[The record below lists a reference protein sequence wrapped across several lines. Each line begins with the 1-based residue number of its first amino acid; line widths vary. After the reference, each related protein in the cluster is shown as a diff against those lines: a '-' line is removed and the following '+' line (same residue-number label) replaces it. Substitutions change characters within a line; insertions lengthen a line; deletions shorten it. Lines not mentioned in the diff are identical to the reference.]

1 MTELKRPNGSGGT
14 EGGLIEFG
22 VGSVLAVLSMVF
34 FFNSVIATSGDFG
47 AVSGLMHRMG
57 GRFGSTT
64 SMGIIFVPFVLA
76 VIALFYDASKQ
87 WAWMLLS
94 FGLLLIV
101 VEVLSRLRFEFSMRL
116 GSLLLMMA
124 LFAAGL
130 GLILRSYRN
139 LGSLPPDDKK
149 LNDK

>member
-1 MTELKRPNGSGGT
+1 
-14 EGGLIEFG
+14 
-22 VGSVLAVLSMVF
+22 
-34 FFNSVIATSGDFG
+34 
-47 AVSGLMHRMG
+47 
-57 GRFGSTT
+57 
-64 SMGIIFVPFVLA
+64 MGIIFVPFVLA

-94 FGLLLIV
+94 FGLLVIV
-101 VEVLSRLRFEFSMRL
+101 VEVLSHLRFEFSVRL
-116 GSLLLMMA
+116 GSVLLMMA